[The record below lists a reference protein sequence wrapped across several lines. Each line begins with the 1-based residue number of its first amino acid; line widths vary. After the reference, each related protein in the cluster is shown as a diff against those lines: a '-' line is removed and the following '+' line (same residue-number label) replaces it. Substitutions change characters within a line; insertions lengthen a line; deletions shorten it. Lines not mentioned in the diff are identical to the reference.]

1 MTQAQIQ
8 LVSTIADTEAMSAF
22 FMQVWADGP
31 EVVPFDLALAV
42 QHVGGYSAIAKLD
55 GNIVGASF
63 GFQGAHENF
72 QGQRLLHSH
81 VTAATVPGVGFALKQ
96 HQKAWAIQQGID
108 AITWTFDPLVRRNA
122 VFNFEKLGAIGVEYL
137 PNFYG
142 TMTDAINAGDHSD
155 RLFTYWPLSASAL
168 AAFGPGGTAEGSAAS
183 AAASDPIPTA
193 GSSTSTTSTST
204 EIEAILVELP
214 ADIESLRKSNLAEAL
229 EWRARVREV
238 LEPAIADGYR
248 VTGILN
254 RQALVLEKSS
264 ELTAD
269 QTQV

>member
-8 LVSTIADTEAMSAF
+8 LVSSIVDTEAMSAF

-55 GNIVGASF
+55 GEIVGASF

-72 QGQRLLHSH
+72 AGQRILHSH

-96 HQKAWAIQQGID
+96 HQKAWAIEQGID

-122 VFNFEKLGAIGVEYL
+122 VFNFEKLCAIGVEYL

-142 TMTDAINAGDHSD
+142 TMTDSINAGDDSD
-155 RLFTYWPLSASAL
+155 RLFAYWPLATDSSVGL
-168 AAFGPGGTAEGSAAS
+168 AANAEVS
-183 AAASDPIPTA
+183 
-193 GSSTSTTSTST
+193 
-204 EIEAILVELP
+204 AILVELP
-214 ADIESLRKSNLAEAL
+214 EDIESLRKTNLAEAL

-238 LEPAIADGYR
+238 LEPAMADGYR
-248 VTGILN
+248 VTGIFN
-254 RQALVLEKSS
+254 RQSLVLEKA
-264 ELTAD
+264 EK
-269 QTQV
+269 

>member
-1 MTQAQIQ
+1 LKDIMTQAQIQ

-31 EVVPFDLALAV
+31 EVVPFDLALAA

-55 GNIVGASF
+55 GQIVGASF
-63 GFQGAHENF
+63 GFQGAHDAVP
-72 QGQRLLHSH
+72 GQRILHSH

-96 HQKAWAIQQGID
+96 HQKAWAIEHGID

-142 TMTDAINAGDHSD
+142 TMTDAINAGDDSD
-155 RLFTYWPLSASAL
+155 RLFAYWPLSDGAICAS
-168 AAFGPGGTAEGSAAS
+168 T
-183 AAASDPIPTA
+183 
-193 GSSTSTTSTST
+193 TTSTST
-204 EIEAILVELP
+204 SLASTASTASATSTTVEAILVELP
-214 ADIESLRKSNLAEAL
+214 ADIESLRKTNLAEAL

-254 RQALVLEKSS
+254 RQSLVLEKA
-264 ELTAD
+264 E
-269 QTQV
+269 

>member
-1 MTQAQIQ
+1 MTHAQIQ
-8 LVSTIADTEAMSAF
+8 LVSSIADTEAMSAF
-22 FMQVWADGP
+22 FRQVWADGP

-55 GNIVGASF
+55 GKIVGASF
-63 GFQGAHENF
+63 GFQGAHESF
-72 QGQRLLHSH
+72 PGQRLLHSH

-96 HQKAWAIQQGID
+96 HQKDWALEQGID

-142 TMTDAINAGDHSD
+142 TMTDAINAGDDSD
-155 RLFTYWPLSASAL
+155 RLFVYWPLNGDLSESSASAPTQG
-168 AAFGPGGTAEGSAAS
+168 ATA
-183 AAASDPIPTA
+183 TA
-193 GSSTSTTSTST
+193 TSTTV
-204 EIEAILVELP
+204 EAILVELP
-214 ADIESLRKSNLAEAL
+214 EDIETLRKTNLAEAL
-229 EWRARVREV
+229 EWRARVRDV

-254 RQALVLEKSS
+254 RQSLVLEK
-264 ELTAD
+264 
-269 QTQV
+269 